1 MTPVFLL
8 EHLGQVGLVKERK
21 GPYELPG
28 RAPSLSFGLGKG
40 PHIDMVTG
48 IFGYRDTCAFLR
60 IPPLMYK
67 SHEELGVRCRLQI
80 MSALLVGAV
89 LQVARGP

>member
-48 IFGYRDTCAFLR
+48 IFGYRDTCAFLG
-60 IPPLMYK
+60 ILVHFFGFCLLCT
-67 SHEELGVRCRLQI
+67 SHMR
-80 MSALLVGAV
+80 SLV
-89 LQVARGP
+89 